1 MEFGLSMFCV
11 PNVKGIQAGERS
23 QDIDYALR
31 RYVIETPEGRKAMLN
46 GSGQFWIHQ
55 APIED
60 VWASDQ
66 FIEVR
71 TLVGHFDVIDARGK
85 TDDGHYWRYLS
96 RFFESVGYEDLTADE
111 ASIFD
116 KALDRVCVFDPK
128 VPGLG
133 R

>member
-1 MEFGLSMFCV
+1 
-11 PNVKGIQAGERS
+11 
-23 QDIDYALR
+23 
-31 RYVIETPEGRKAMLN
+31 MLN

-66 FIEVR
+66 FTEVR
-71 TLVGHFDVIDARGK
+71 ALVGHFDVIDSRGK
-85 TDDGHYWRYLS
+85 TNDGHYWRYLS

-116 KALDRVCVFDPK
+116 QALDRVCVFDPK